1 MFDEDM
7 NLKER
12 VGRTGACQTPLPG
25 RICGVCIPYAA
36 VGIGL
41 YVFGSAPIAVG
52 LYYGGVINYIA
63 ATGHKELLAG
73 PAAWAG
79 NLPILRARDR
89 RLAVVICGVFAL
101 AGVAVFYLWPV
112 ATRADVDLAGFLAA
126 MGLGG
131 RRFGVFAVMFCLL
144 NPVVEEVFWR
154 GCLDDGRRGVSW
166 IDAAFAGY
174 HVPVLLMVMN
184 VGMSAAAFAILCT
197 TSWCLRRLRH
207 KSGGL
212 GIGWTA
218 HFLADVSIMTATWV
232 LLVRR

>member
-1 MFDEDM
+1 MFDKDM
-7 NLKER
+7 NLKKGM
-12 VGRTGACQTPLPG
+12 GRTGACLTPLPT

-41 YVFGSAPIAVG
+41 YVFGSAWIAVG
-52 LYYGGVINYIA
+52 LYYGGAIVYVA
-63 ATGHKELLAG
+63 ATGRKDLIA
-73 PAAWAG
+73 PAAWVG
-79 NLPILRARDR
+79 NLRILHGWDR
-89 RLAVVICGVFAL
+89 WLAIVTCGVFAL
-101 AGVAVFYLWPV
+101 AGVAVFYLWPIAV
-112 ATRADVDLAGFLAA
+112 RADVDLAEFLEA
-126 MGLGG
+126 MGVGG
-131 RRFGVFAVMFCLL
+131 RRFAVFAVVFCLL

-154 GCLDDGRRGVSW
+154 GCLGDGRRGLSW

-232 LLVRR
+232 LVVRR

>member
-1 MFDEDM
+1 MFDKDM
-7 NLKER
+7 NLKES
-12 VGRTGACQTPLPG
+12 VGKTGACLTPLPA

-41 YVFGSAPIAVG
+41 YVFGSAWIAVG
-52 LYYGGVINYIA
+52 LYYGGVIIYIA
-63 ATGHKELLAG
+63 ATGHKDLMAG
-73 PAAWAG
+73 LPAWAG
-79 NLPILRARDR
+79 NLRILRARDR
-89 RLAVVICGVFAL
+89 RLAIVTCGVFAL

-112 ATRADVDLAGFLAA
+112 ATRADVDLAGFLEA
-126 MGLGG
+126 MGVGG
-131 RRFGVFAVMFCLL
+131 WRFAVFAVVFCLL

-154 GCLDDGRRGVSW
+154 GCLGDDRRGVSW

-212 GIGWTA
+212 GIGWMA
-218 HFLADVSIMTATWV
+218 HFFADVSIMTAVWV
-232 LLVRR
+232 LLSG

>member
-1 MFDEDM
+1 MFDKDM
-7 NLKER
+7 NLKEG
-12 VGRTGACQTPLPG
+12 VGRTGPCLTPLPA

-41 YVFGSAPIAVG
+41 YGFGSAWIAVG
-52 LYYGGVINYIA
+52 LYYGGVIIYIA
-63 ATGHKELLAG
+63 ATGHKDLMAG
-73 PAAWAG
+73 PAAWAR
-79 NLPILRARDR
+79 NLPYLCARDG
-89 RLAVVICGVFAL
+89 RLAIVTCGVFAL

-112 ATRADVDLAGFLAA
+112 AVRADVDLAGFLEA
-126 MGLGG
+126 MGVGG
-131 RRFGVFAVMFCLL
+131 RRFAGFAVVFCLL

-154 GCLDDGRRGVSW
+154 GCLQDDRRRLSW

-174 HVPVLLMVMN
+174 HVPVLVMVIN

-197 TSWCLRRLRH
+197 ASWYLRRLRH

-212 GIGWTA
+212 GIGWIA
-218 HFLADVSIMTATWV
+218 HFFADVSIMTAVWV